1 MTAATA
7 TNQEVLTA
15 RETGA
20 ITHLIVE
27 ALTDGEKTF
36 DDIFLYVGKRYY
48 CPVKTGF
55 YAKVE
60 NCFAR
65 IKSGR
70 KSAVQYNRSTKKW
83 KLRQV
88 EAQAGPS

>member
-1 MTAATA
+1 MTTATA
-7 TNQEVLTA
+7 TNQEILTA
-15 RETGA
+15 RETDA
-20 ITHLIVE
+20 ITHLIIE

-60 NCFAR
+60 GCFDR
-65 IKSGR
+65 LRSGR

-83 KLRQV
+83 RLRQV
-88 EAQAGPS
+88 EAPAEFF